1 MTGQHEDEP
10 LTRGEFHEWE
20 EERCN
25 PRFKALEDI
34 LKNGIQGDMAAMKG
48 TMKIMIPLLVA
59 NLGLIIGVVALIVT
73 YVVFTAGG

>member
-1 MTGQHEDEP
+1 
-10 LTRGEFHEWE
+10 
-20 EERCN
+20 
-25 PRFKALEDI
+25 
-34 LKNGIQGDMAAMKG
+34 MKG